1 MKNIEDL
8 LNEILTIEEESKLQK
23 IYKDIFVS
31 ECSEYGSIEEVAEA
45 IDGGDFCCENGC
57 IGELIYYYQTEA
69 IFKNHFNEVL
79 ELVQKY
85 FEIYG
90 YYNIGLDSN
99 NLIWLTFEFMV
110 MGWYYDI
117 KDYIYNIEE

>member
-1 MKNIEDL
+1 MYNN
-8 LNEILTIEEESKLQK
+8 NEFSCI
-23 IYKDIFVS
+23 
-31 ECSEYGSIEEVAEA
+31 
-45 IDGGDFCCENGC
+45 NGC